1 VDPKIKEHRGRI
13 GLMAASGSA
22 KNQPVKLEPFPK
34 ARRLHPLGKP
44 AMRHLRSGIHSVIV
58 IGLLAVGLLAAQ
70 AQMQPIPPAPSN
82 SEVAAAAVK
91 DASTWTRAKW
101 NGMKAKW
108 SLDKA
113 KWAGCRAQAKAQKLA
128 GRRSWR
134 VIANCMTH

>member
-1 VDPKIKEHRGRI
+1 MR
-13 GLMAASGSA
+13 
-22 KNQPVKLEPFPK
+22 N
-34 ARRLHPLGKP
+34 LG
-44 AMRHLRSGIHSVIV
+44 SGINSMIV
-58 IGLLAVGLLAAQ
+58 IGSLAAGLLAAQ
-70 AQMQPIPPAPSN
+70 AQMQPIPPVPSN

-113 KWAGCRAQAKAQKLA
+113 KWADCRAQAKPRKLA

-134 VIANCMTH
+134 VIANCMTR